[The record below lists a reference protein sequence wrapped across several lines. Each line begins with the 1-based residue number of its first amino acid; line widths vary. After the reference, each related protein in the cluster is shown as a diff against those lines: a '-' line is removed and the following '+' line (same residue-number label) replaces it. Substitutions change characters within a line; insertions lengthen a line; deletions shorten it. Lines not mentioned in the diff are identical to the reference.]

1 MREPKAGEVW
11 ERYWPQRDVVER
23 RKVLDIIDLG
33 GNLWFV
39 RYEKD
44 YPRGGLLVC
53 TTDRAAWEMWAKK
66 AEVIDD
72 PE

>member
-1 MREPKAGEVW
+1 MREPKGGDVW
-11 ERYWPQRDVVER
+11 ERYWPERDVHER
-23 RKVLDIIDLG
+23 RKVLDIIDHG

-39 RYEKD
+39 RYEQD
-44 YPRGGLLVC
+44 YFGGVHVC